1 MRKAVAIALVIS
13 CAVVS
18 VCGIVWLVDRY
29 KDELWSFYD
38 EGFDA
43 GIDYVMEN
51 MVIWSDPD
59 WEMRPGENGERL
71 YLLDETEQYDGTVL
85 IYLDDE
91 WFTIPLYVG

>member
-1 MRKAVAIALVIS
+1 MKKVVAIALVIA

-29 KDELWSFYD
+29 KDELWGWYD
-38 EGFDA
+38 AGFDD

-51 MVIWSDPD
+51 MVIWSDSD
-59 WEMRPGENGERL
+59 WEVRFGENGERL
-71 YLLDETEQYDGTVL
+71 YLLDETERSDGTVL

-91 WFTIPLYVG
+91 WFSVLLYVG